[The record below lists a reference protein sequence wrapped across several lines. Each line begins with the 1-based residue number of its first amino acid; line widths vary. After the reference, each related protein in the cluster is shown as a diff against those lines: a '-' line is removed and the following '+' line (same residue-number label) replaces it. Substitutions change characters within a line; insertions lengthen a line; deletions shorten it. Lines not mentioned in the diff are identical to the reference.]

1 MSKYLTLTDNTVETI
16 ESACYEGGT
25 GLVKY
30 DKDRFTEVVIL
41 LDDKASLAFADFIY
55 ENVKR
60 ERK

>member
-1 MSKYLTLTDNTVETI
+1 MNKVKVLTNNSVETI

-55 ENVKR
+55 SNVKR
-60 ERK
+60 EK